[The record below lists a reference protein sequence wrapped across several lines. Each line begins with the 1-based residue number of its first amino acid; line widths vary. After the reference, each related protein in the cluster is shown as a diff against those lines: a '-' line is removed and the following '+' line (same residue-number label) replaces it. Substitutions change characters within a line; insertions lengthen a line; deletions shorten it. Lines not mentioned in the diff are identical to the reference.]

1 MKLRDTEIKGY
12 MALNEINTTAGGVVI
27 LGGTQDRQLPTAEL
41 KEAFHL
47 EMNVYNRS
55 LTELTVAD
63 AIEVFDRSAAALEP
77 DYVLLHLGRA
87 DLARFSVDAA
97 GFERDYR
104 ALIAHIRAVCGKG
117 TAIAVVSLDNPNHSA
132 MVAEMDRRLKLIA
145 ESERVEFCDV
155 RSMSWKPAATR
166 EVMDFVSEVGFMMP
180 LRIKRPVYDV
190 ARVFF
195 AYSRAFAPA
204 AELTEAS
211 EQTVA

>member
-12 MALNEINTTAGGVVI
+12 VALNDLTEGGGVVI
-27 LGGTQDRQLPTAEL
+27 LGGTQDRQLPVTEL

-47 EMNVYNRS
+47 DMNVYNRS

-63 AIEVFDRSAAALEP
+63 AIETFDRSAAALKP

-97 GFERDYR
+97 GFDRDYR
-104 ALIAHIRAVCGKG
+104 ALIGHIRSVCGKG

-132 MVAEMDRRLKLIA
+132 MVVEMNRRLQLIA
-145 ESERVEFCDV
+145 ESERCEFCDV
-155 RSMSWKPAATR
+155 RSMSWKPAAAR
-166 EVMDFVSEVGFMMP
+166 ETMDFVREVGFMMP

-190 ARVFF
+190 ARIFF
-195 AYSRAFAPA
+195 AYGRAFAPA
-204 AELTEAS
+204 AEESELR

>member
-12 MALNEINTTAGGVVI
+12 LALNEITTGGGVVI
-27 LGGTQDRQLPTAEL
+27 LGGTQDRQLPIAEL

-47 EMNVYNRS
+47 DMNVYNRS
-55 LTELTVAD
+55 LTELTVAEAMD
-63 AIEVFDRSAAALEP
+63 AFDRSVAALKP
-77 DYVLLHLGRA
+77 DYVLLHLGKA

-104 ALIAHIRAVCGKG
+104 ALINRIRTVCGKN
-117 TAIAVVSLDNPNHSA
+117 TEIAVVSVENPNHST
-132 MVAEMDRRLKLIA
+132 MVVEMNRRLSLIA
-145 ESERVEFCDV
+145 ESERCVFCDV

-190 ARVFF
+190 ARIFF
-195 AYSRAFAPA
+195 AYGRTFAA
-204 AELTEAS
+204 AEETEVR